1 MARILILGN
10 NPDKVWIKQIVGGS
24 LLPVPDIPA
33 GKSLDVVNFILSL
46 QKDVDF
52 LVIDADSLS
61 VENLELPLDIALN
74 VRLMLYDCLKTSL
87 SHIVLVSDFNM
98 GVFKGYGA
106 KSMLLMTQAV
116 SLVNSEEVN
125 DLLDNSSPLTPGEYV
140 EGFLNLI
147 KIVPAEKIEG
157 RHSIANEWGASILND
172 TISKGVK
179 SSLIPVKTSASLYF
193 KYSSVVAL
201 NAEDVNRII
210 SGKSNKFLTDNL
222 IIEHPL
228 NYLLI
233 DDEADKGWEKVL
245 SKFMPNA
252 SCDVCNHP
260 CANFEDLPEDI
271 RTKIGEGEYDVIF
284 LDLRMAGVAEEKI
297 VNPEDFSGMKILRS
311 IKKLNRGT
319 QVIMLTATNKAW
331 NVKAL
336 LDAGADGYYMK
347 EAPEYH
353 FSLAYSEQNTKAF
366 RETILKCIDNAYL
379 QDLILQVKTLQ
390 LPEDSEISDL
400 IRNQL
405 DIALSLILKAKT
417 YSEFAFAYISLE
429 QIFEIA
435 SSSLIQKILKG
446 NRLEYRFTED
456 TQEECRFVDESGS
469 YRPLESMLGEKNIAQ
484 WKMVSSIYFQLY
496 DGQQADFS
504 EKVRKA
510 IALRN
515 QYIHPGNSERPR
527 ITAVDFQDLF
537 DIIMQFLSVF
547 K

>member
-10 NPDKVWIKQIVGGS
+10 NPDKAWIKQIVGGS
-24 LLPVPDIPA
+24 LRPVPDIPA

-46 QKDVDF
+46 PKDVEF

-61 VENLELPLDIALN
+61 VENLELPMDIALN

-98 GVFKGYGA
+98 GVFKGFGA

-116 SLVNSEEVN
+116 SLVNSEEVCH
-125 DLLDNSSPLTPGEYV
+125 LLANSSPLTPGEYV
-140 EGFLNLI
+140 ESFLNLI

-179 SSLIPVKTSASLYF
+179 SNFISVKTSASLYF

-201 NAEDVNRII
+201 NADDVDRVITGRN
-210 SGKSNKFLTDNL
+210 NKFLTDNL

-252 SCDVCNHP
+252 SCDVYKHP
-260 CANFEDLPEDI
+260 CMSFEDLPEDI
-271 RTKIGEGEYDVIF
+271 RTKIRDGEYDVIF
-284 LDLRMAGVAEEKI
+284 LDLRMAGVVEEKI

-311 IKKLNRGT
+311 IKKINRGT

-353 FSLAYSEQNTKAF
+353 FSFSYSEQNTKAF
-366 RETILKCIDNAYL
+366 HETILKCIDNAYL
-379 QDLILQVKTLQ
+379 QDLILQVKALQ
-390 LPEDSEISDL
+390 LPEDSELSDL

-405 DIALSLILKAKT
+405 DIALSLILKART
-417 YSEFAFAYISLE
+417 YSEFAFAYLSLE

-435 SSSLIQKILKG
+435 TSFLIQKVLKG
-446 NRLEYRFTED
+446 NRFEYRFTED
-456 TQEECRFVDESGS
+456 TQDKCWFVDESGS
-469 YRPLESMLGEKNIAQ
+469 YRPLESMIGEKNIAQ
-484 WKMVSSIYFQLY
+484 WKMVSSIYFQLFN
-496 DGQQADFS
+496 GQQADFS
-504 EKVRKA
+504 EKVKEA

-515 QYIHPGNSERPR
+515 QYIHPGNSKRPR
-527 ITAVDFQDLF
+527 ITAVDFLDLF